1 MPVIVGTNNSETL
14 NGGADADIIFG
25 LGGDDTLNG
34 LGGDD
39 VLDGGT
45 GDDTIFGNDGADT
58 AFLDLGTGG
67 SDTIDLGDGL
77 DTVLTGGSSGQ
88 IRLTFRSSEVGNGNA
103 SDSVAGGLN
112 VRLQG
117 EDGADA
123 LTGPQSRID
132 DEGVTFVAASGQTFD
147 VRDTGGAQ
155 RGDRFE
161 VVVLGTMGDDVMTA
175 VQASR
180 PYYFNAGMG
189 NDSIRGGDADDF
201 LVGGAGNDTLNGGN
215 GADTY
220 LGGGGNDTIDSIDR
234 PSNIFAGSVA
244 PVRDVVDAG
253 DGDDN
258 VTGGR
263 LDQLQGGAGDDF
275 LLINFAFNGPVAGSA
290 PAVTLTLDANG
301 SGVAND
307 GTSIAGF
314 ERMAL
319 FLTDNADVVNTG
331 NVTITSLDGGGG
343 NDVLTTG
350 SGNDVVNGGAGND
363 IISTGGGNDTITGGD
378 GDDTIDGGEGD
389 DNLTVDL
396 GSGGSD
402 TVNLGAGNDTVRF
415 EGTPGQVRVT
425 FTSSEVGNG
434 NANDGNAMTNQDG
447 GLAVR
452 IQAEDGTGSL
462 VGAVSRYDDEGI
474 TFIAGTQGIFFDVRD
489 LVSGAQRGDAFEGV
503 VLGTSGDDDLTF
515 FPPFRINQSF
525 YYNAGMGN
533 DTVVGGNADDFLV
546 GGGGNDTLTGGGGN
560 DRFLG
565 GGGDD
570 ALFGGDGNDRLEG
583 GAGND
588 AMTGGLGDDF
598 YFVDSG
604 DSVVE
609 GASEGTGDRV
619 FASTSFVLT
628 PGAHI
633 EILTTDF
640 HAGTAAIDLSGNEL
654 DNLIYGNAGDNRI
667 DGRGGADAMIGF
679 GGNDFYYVDNEG
691 DFIVEGAGE
700 GNGDRVFASTSYTLS
715 AGAHIE
721 IFTTDFHAG
730 TAAINLTG
738 NELGNLIYGNAGG
751 NVLDGKEGNDALVGF
766 GGADT
771 FAFTT
776 ALGANNV
783 DIIADF
789 DADDTIALD
798 DAVFTGLSL
807 GTLSA
812 DAFTT
817 GTAATTAEQRIIYDT
832 GTGNL
837 YYDADGNGAG
847 AQVLFATLSNAPVL
861 TASDITVI

>member
-1 MPVIVGTNNSETL
+1 MPVIVGTNTSETL
-14 NGGADADIIFG
+14 NGGAEADIIFG

-34 LGGDD
+34 QGGDD

-77 DTVLTGGSSGQ
+77 DTVLTGGSNGQ
-88 IRLTFRSSEVGNGNA
+88 IRLTFTSSEVGNGNGN
-103 SDSVAGGLN
+103 DSVAGGLN

-132 DEGVTFVAASGQTFD
+132 DEGVTFVAAAGQTFD

-161 VVVLGTMGDDVMTA
+161 VVSLGTMGADVMTA
-175 VQASR
+175 AQASR

-215 GADTY
+215 GADSY

-234 PSNIFAGSVA
+234 PSNIFGASVA
-244 PVRDVVDAG
+244 PVRDTVDAG
-253 DGDDN
+253 DGDDT

-275 LLINFAFNGPVAGSA
+275 LLLNFNFNGPVAGSA

-331 NVTITSLDGGGG
+331 NVTMTSLDGGGG
-343 NDVLTTG
+343 DDVLTTG

-389 DNLTVDL
+389 DSLTVNL

-402 TVNLGAGNDTVRF
+402 TVNLGTGNDTVRF
-415 EGTPGQVRVT
+415 DGAPGQVRVT

-452 IQAEDGTGSL
+452 IQAEDGTGNL

-503 VLGTSGDDDLTF
+503 VLGTSGDDNLSF

-533 DTVVGGNADDFLV
+533 DIVLGGNADDFLV

-560 DRFLG
+560 DSFLG
-565 GGGDD
+565 GGGNDT
-570 ALFGGDGNDRLEG
+570 LFGGDGNDRLEG

-588 AMTGGLGDDF
+588 AMTGGAGDDF

-604 DSVVE
+604 DTVIE
-609 GASEGTGDRV
+609 GAAEGTGDRV
-619 FASTSFVLT
+619 FASTSYTLT
-628 PGAHI
+628 AGAYI
-633 EILTTDF
+633 ENLATDF
-640 HAGTAAIDLSGNEL
+640 NDGTAAIDLSGNEL
-654 DNLIYGNAGDNRI
+654 DNLIYGNAGDNDI
-667 DGRGGADAMIGF
+667 DGRGGADTMVGF
-679 GGNDFYYVDNEG
+679 GGNDFFFVDNAG
-691 DFIVEGAGE
+691 DRIVENSIE
-700 GNGDRVFASTSYTLS
+700 GTGDRVFASTSYTLS

-721 IFTTDFHAG
+721 NMSTDFHAG
-730 TAAINLTG
+730 TAAIDLSG
-738 NELGNLIYGNAGG
+738 NELGNLIYGNAGS
-751 NVLDGKEGNDALVGF
+751 NVLDGKQGNDTLVGF

-776 ALGANNV
+776 ALGAGNV
-783 DIIADF
+783 DLVFDF
-789 DADDTIALD
+789 GADDVIALD

-807 GTLSA
+807 GSLSA
-812 DAFTT
+812 SAFTT
-817 GTAATTAEQRIIYDT
+817 GPAATTADQRIVYNQAT
-832 GTGNL
+832 GQL
-837 YYDADGNGAG
+837 FYDADGNGVG
-847 AQVLFATLSNAPVL
+847 AQMLFATLQGSPIL
-861 TASDITVI
+861 TASDFTVI